1 MADIKNPIARSE
13 NLLIEDVSGELLI
26 YDVNTNR
33 AHCLNESA
41 AAIWRHCDGSR
52 SIDKLADHLFPTLD
66 ASDARHIVDVG
77 LQRLRRRR
85 LVDAPAA
92 APAVDVSRRQMLKK
106 VAILAATAGIVAPLV
121 STVIAPTAAYAFS
134 CMPTGFPCTTPFQC
148 CSGLCRGLMCA

>member
-13 NLLIEDVSGELLI
+13 NLLIEDVAGELLI

-52 SIDKLADHLFPTLD
+52 SVDKLADHVFPTLH
-66 ASDARHIVDVG
+66 ASDARQIVDVG

-85 LVDAPAA
+85 LVDVPAA

-106 VAILAATAGIVAPLV
+106 VAILAATAGIVAPAV

-134 CMPTGFPCTTPFQC
+134 CMPAGFPCTSPFSC
-148 CSGLCRGLMCA
+148 CSGLCRNLMCT

>member
-52 SIDKLADHLFPTLD
+52 SIDKFADHLFP
-66 ASDARHIVDVG
+66 S
-77 LQRLRRRR
+77 
-85 LVDAPAA
+85 
-92 APAVDVSRRQMLKK
+92 SMLPMR
-106 VAILAATAGIVAPLV
+106 AT
-121 STVIAPTAAYAFS
+121 
-134 CMPTGFPCTTPFQC
+134 
-148 CSGLCRGLMCA
+148 

>member
-13 NLLIEDVSGELLI
+13 NLLIEDVAGELLI

-52 SIDKLADHLFPTLD
+52 SIDKLAGHLYPTLK
-66 ASDARHIVDVG
+66 ASDARQIVDVG

-85 LVDAPAA
+85 LVDAPADA
-92 APAVDVSRRQMLKK
+92 TPAVDVSRRQMLKK

-134 CMPTGFPCTTPFQC
+134 
-148 CSGLCRGLMCA
+148 